1 MHPPRAVLVHLREMF
16 KAELDNMEEL
26 GVIVRVNEA
35 ADWVNSVVV
44 GETVNDNGEITK
56 LGVCLDPRDL
66 NKCVKREHYHMTT
79 VDDVVTEL
87 HDAKYFIV
95 IDATKGYWHIPPAKE
110 SSSPTTFNTPF
121 RRYRFTRMLFG
132 LNVSQEIF
140 QRELD
145 SSLEGLTGVTGIAD
159 DNFVYGK
166 TEEHDENVR
175 KLMERARVKGVKFN
189 KEKLQLKCKLVS
201 FFGHTWSPQGIKPE
215 NKVPA
220 ILDMK
225 PPEDV
230 KSLQSFLGLT
240 SYLTRYSGR
249 LATLSAPL
257 RDLTKKDTTYSWGPE
272 HDRAFTVVKKEV

>member
-110 SSSPTTFNTPF
+110 SSLPTTFNTPF

-132 LNVSQEIF
+132 LNVSQEI
-140 QRELD
+140 
-145 SSLEGLTGVTGIAD
+145 S
-159 DNFVYGK
+159 
-166 TEEHDENVR
+166 
-175 KLMERARVKGVKFN
+175 KGNSTRPWKD
-189 KEKLQLKCKLVS
+189 LQESQVLP
-201 FFGHTWSPQGIKPE
+201 T
-215 NKVPA
+215 
-220 ILDMK
+220 
-225 PPEDV
+225 
-230 KSLQSFLGLT
+230 T
-240 SYLTRYSGR
+240 
-249 LATLSAPL
+249 TLSTE
-257 RDLTKKDTTYSWGPE
+257 RQKNMMRTSGS
-272 HDRAFTVVKKEV
+272 